1 VLKIHTDDYLKRLS
15 FLDFFLSRVRVN
27 RYRPT
32 LYLYRRSDRN
42 KFGELFSDKPL
53 PTGRYTSDSHV
64 SRDGMRVFGETPDYY
79 FSLLVIFQR
88 NLISR
93 KKLMGE
99 KISPSKLQELLRSG
113 YWIRRVHKHC
123 SSSPWSE
130 IVSAENAKILRPNL
144 VVDSVHLYVGEGDL
158 KPTNWKADSYQVSP
172 NENIVR
178 IENADSKEIT
188 KLDEAVYLGS
198 RKDKFFYHA
207 MHWTLFKFLRLDSN
221 LNGTPILINH
231 DLNPTIKEFISRRIE
246 LDFPDSTLIEFNPMT
261 QYEVKRLH
269 TVLLGSSDVVNSQR
283 EEIQI
288 RLQKIVLQLGQV
300 DNDLLN
306 APKSGLVIICKR
318 NRNLILERPTLANWE
333 EVVEKLSAYYQVE
346 AMDMSMMTLEEQA
359 LYFSTASIV
368 ISEHGGS
375 LSNIV
380 FLKKGAYVL
389 ELNLSLSDNIYKEIA
404 KSCQLKYRSVNV
416 TCVDDR
422 YSANVEEILEILR
435 S

>member
-1 VLKIHTDDYLKRLS
+1 
-15 FLDFFLSRVRVN
+15 
-27 RYRPT
+27 
-32 LYLYRRSDRN
+32 
-42 KFGELFSDKPL
+42 
-53 PTGRYTSDSHV
+53 
-64 SRDGMRVFGETPDYY
+64 
-79 FSLLVIFQR
+79 
-88 NLISR
+88 
-93 KKLMGE
+93 MGE

-113 YWIRRVHKHC
+113 YWILRVHKHC
-123 SSSPWSE
+123 SIGPWSE
-130 IVSAENAKILRPNL
+130 IVSVENAKILKPNL

-178 IENADSKEIT
+178 VENIDSKEIT

-198 RKDKFFYHA
+198 RKDNFFYHA
-207 MHWTLFKFLRLDSN
+207 MHWTLFKFLRLDSS

-269 TVLLGSSDVVNSQR
+269 TVLLGSSDAVNSHR

-288 RLQKIVLQLGQV
+288 RLQKIVLQLDQV

-306 APKSGLVIICKR
+306 APKSGLLIVCKR

-359 LYFSTASIV
+359 LYFSKASIV

-380 FLKKGAYVL
+380 FLKKGAHVL

-404 KSCQLKYRSVNV
+404 KSCQLEYKSVDV
-416 TCVDDR
+416 TCVEDR
-422 YSANVEEILEILR
+422 YSANVEEILEILC